1 MASKTIIAA
10 GVGIALGGLI
20 YMAYKSTLPRGVR
33 NNNPLNIRES
43 KGDKTQ
49 WKGEALLNTDE
60 AFEEFTNPAFGFRAG
75 ARILRSYQR
84 QGIRNL
90 TGIINRF
97 APSHENDTKAYISHV
112 SRWAEVSPLDVLDLD
127 NDELL
132 ARLLHAMSR
141 MEVGN
146 FYGLEMA
153 RKGVALA

>member
-10 GVGIALGGLI
+10 GVGVALGGLV
-20 YMAYKSTLPRGVR
+20 YMAYKATLPRGVR
-33 NNNPLNIRES
+33 HNNPLNIRES

-49 WKGEALLNTDE
+49 WEGEAVLDHDK
-60 AFEEFTNPAFGFRAG
+60 AFEEFKSPVYGFRAG

-90 TGIINRF
+90 TGVINRF
-97 APSHENDTKAYISHV
+97 APSHENDTKAYIANV
-112 SRWAEVSPLDVLDLD
+112 SKWAKVSPIEVLDFN
-127 NDELL
+127 NDALL
-132 ARLLHAMSR
+132 ARILHAMSR

-146 FYGLEMA
+146 YYGVEMA